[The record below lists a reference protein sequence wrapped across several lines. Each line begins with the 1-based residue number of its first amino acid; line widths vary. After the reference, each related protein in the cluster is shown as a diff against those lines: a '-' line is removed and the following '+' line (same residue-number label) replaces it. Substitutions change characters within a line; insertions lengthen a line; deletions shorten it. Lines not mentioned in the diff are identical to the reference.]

1 MHKIRNT
8 KHLKILNSMVGTVAP
23 GQAEPLSK
31 KILRKLLQ
39 AHKWDKKA
47 TMEEIEK
54 DEWWY
59 RFVDD

>member
-1 MHKIRNT
+1 
-8 KHLKILNSMVGTVAP
+8 MVGTVAP

-31 KILRKLLQ
+31 KTLRKLLQ